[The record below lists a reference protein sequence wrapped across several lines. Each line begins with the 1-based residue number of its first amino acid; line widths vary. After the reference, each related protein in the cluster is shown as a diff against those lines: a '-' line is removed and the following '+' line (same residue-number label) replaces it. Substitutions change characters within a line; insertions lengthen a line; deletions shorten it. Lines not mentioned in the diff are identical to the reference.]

1 MVADRNP
8 HKQSKL
14 LPGTHIP
21 VVSPEQLMRAT
32 PDYVLVLP
40 WNLQDEITAAARGHP
55 CLGRP
60 VRHPGARGAS
70 SFHDIHRDRRWRA
83 PMIIDVTRMEDE
95 RGFFA
100 RCFSAE
106 EFAARGLPAAMPQCS
121 VSFNAR
127 KGTLRGMHFQAAPH
141 AEDKL
146 VRCTA
151 GAIFDVIVDLRP
163 ESPTRRR
170 WFGVE
175 LTAANRRSLF
185 VPKGFAHGFI
195 TLRG

>member
-1 MVADRNP
+1 MIFSETTLA
-8 HKQSKL
+8 
-14 LPGTHIP
+14 
-21 VVSPEQLMRAT
+21 
-32 PDYVLVLP
+32 
-40 WNLQDEITAAARGHP
+40 
-55 CLGRP
+55 
-60 VRHPGARGAS
+60 GA
-70 SFHDIHRDRRWRA
+70 
-83 PMIIDVTRMEDE
+83 MIIDVSRMADE

-100 RCFSAE
+100 RCFSAD

-121 VSFNAR
+121 VSFNTR

-151 GAIFDVIVDLRP
+151 GSIFDVIVDLRP
-163 ESPTRRR
+163 ASPTRGR

-185 VPKGFAHGFI
+185 VPKGFAHGFV
-195 TLRG
+195 TLLDDSEVLYMISTPYAPGYEHGVRWNDPALAIDWPIEPAVISARDAAYPLLDASTADRLP

>member
-1 MVADRNP
+1 MIFSETTLA
-8 HKQSKL
+8 
-14 LPGTHIP
+14 
-21 VVSPEQLMRAT
+21 
-32 PDYVLVLP
+32 
-40 WNLQDEITAAARGHP
+40 
-55 CLGRP
+55 
-60 VRHPGARGAS
+60 GAQ
-70 SFHDIHRDRRWRA
+70 
-83 PMIIDVTRMEDE
+83 IIDVTRVEDQ

-100 RCFSAE
+100 RCFSAD

-121 VSFNAR
+121 ISFNAR
-127 KGTLRGMHFQAAPH
+127 KGTLRGMHFQAPPH

-151 GAIFDVIVDLRP
+151 GAVFDVIVDLRP

-185 VPKGFAHGFI
+185 VPRGFAHGFV
-195 TLRG
+195 TLQDDSEVLYMISTPYAPGFDRGVRWNDPALAIDWPIEPAVISARDAAYPLLEASTADRAP

>member
-1 MVADRNP
+1 MIFSETTLA
-8 HKQSKL
+8 
-14 LPGTHIP
+14 
-21 VVSPEQLMRAT
+21 
-32 PDYVLVLP
+32 
-40 WNLQDEITAAARGHP
+40 
-55 CLGRP
+55 
-60 VRHPGARGAS
+60 GAL
-70 SFHDIHRDRRWRA
+70 
-83 PMIIDVTRMEDE
+83 IIDVTRAEDQ

-100 RCFSAE
+100 RCFSAD

-121 VSFNAR
+121 ISFNAR

-185 VPKGFAHGFI
+185 VPRALRMGSSRWQDDSEVLYMISTPYAPGFE
-195 TLRG
+195 RGVRWNDPALAIDWPIEPALISARDAAYPLLGASTADRAP